1 MSIKTEITRIEGE
14 VSEQADLMAQ
24 IQTALAGKAAG
35 SEGGGSVETCTV
47 TADNSSMNYEDFSM
61 VYTSYSNGEFQTV
74 DVPSTGE
81 NEFVLTDVVV
91 GSKIVFCVGFDASS
105 NGMIPNSSGFSG
117 GVSYDKLIAD
127 WFYMGKAVQVYTVD
141 VTGSGVI
148 PIW

>member
-1 MSIKTEITRIEGE
+1 MSIKTEITRIEKE

-47 TADNSSMNYEDFSM
+47 MADNSGMNYEDFSM

-74 DVPSTGE
+74 VVPSTGE
-81 NEFVLTDVVV
+81 YKFVLTDVVV
-91 GSKIVFCVGFDASS
+91 GSKIVFCAGFDACSE
-105 NGMIPNSSGFSG
+105 GMNPDNSEFSD
-117 GVSYDKLIAD
+117 GVSYDKLIAVWD
-127 WFYMGKAVQVYTVD
+127 YMGMFVMVFTVD

-148 PIW
+148 AIW